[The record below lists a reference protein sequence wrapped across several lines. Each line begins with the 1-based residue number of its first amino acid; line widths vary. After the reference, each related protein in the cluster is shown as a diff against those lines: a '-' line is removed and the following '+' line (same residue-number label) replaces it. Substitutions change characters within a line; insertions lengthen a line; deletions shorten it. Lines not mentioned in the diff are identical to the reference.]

1 MIGYG
6 MRYGIGYGV
15 KQTRYK
21 RSPIY
26 DSLIIYDSLLDAMR
40 LLMRSIR

>member
-6 MRYGIGYGV
+6 MRYGV